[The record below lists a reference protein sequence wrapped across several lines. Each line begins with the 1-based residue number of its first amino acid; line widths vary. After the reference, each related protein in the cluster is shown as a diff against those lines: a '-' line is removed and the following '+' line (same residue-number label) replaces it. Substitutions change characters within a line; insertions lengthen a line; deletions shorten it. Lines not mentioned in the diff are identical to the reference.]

1 MSCCGPTGI
10 HNFTCNQGATFSR
23 TITWKNAANAAYD
36 LTGYTARMHV
46 REAVESANT
55 VITLTTANSRITLG
69 SNAATKGQITLTISA
84 ADTANLTPAIY
95 VYDLEVV
102 SGGGVVDRLIEG
114 NFVVKAEVTR

>member
-23 TITWKNAANAAYD
+23 TITWKDSANAAYD
-36 LTGYTARMHV
+36 LTGFTARMHV
-46 REAVESANT
+46 RKTVITANT
-55 VITLTTANSRITLG
+55 IITLTTANSRITLG

-84 ADTANLTPAIY
+84 ADTANLVPAVY
-95 VYDLEVV
+95 VYDLEIV
-102 SGGGVVDRLIEG
+102 SGGGIVDRLIEG

>member
-10 HNFTCNQGATFSR
+10 HNFTCNQGATFNR
-23 TITWKNAANAAYD
+23 TITWKDSANAAYD

-46 REAVESANT
+46 RTAIDAANT
-55 VITLTTANSRITLG
+55 IITLTTSNSRITLG
-69 SNAATKGQITLTISA
+69 SNAATKGQITLNISA

-95 VYDLEVV
+95 VYDLELV

>member
-23 TITWKNAANAAYD
+23 TITWKNSANAAYD
-36 LTGYTARMHV
+36 LTGYTARMHI
-46 REAVESANT
+46 RETVEAANT

-69 SNAATKGQITLTISA
+69 SNAATKGQVTLTISA
-84 ADTANLTPAIY
+84 ADTANLVPAIY
-95 VYDLEVV
+95 VYDLELV

>member
-10 HNFTCNQGATFSR
+10 HNFTCNQGATFNR
-23 TITWKNAANAAYD
+23 TITWKDSANAAYD
-36 LTGYTARMHV
+36 LSGYTARMHV
-46 REAVESANT
+46 RTTVDAANT
-55 VITLTTANSRITLG
+55 IITLTTANSRITLG
-69 SNAATKGQITLTISA
+69 SNVATKGQITLNISA

-95 VYDLEVV
+95 VYDLELV

>member
-23 TITWKNAANAAYD
+23 TITWKDSANAAYT

-46 REAVESANT
+46 RETVENANT

-69 SNAATKGQITLTISA
+69 NTVSTKGQITLTISA
-84 ADTANLTPAIY
+84 ADTANLVPAIY
-95 VYDLEVV
+95 VYDLELV
-102 SGGGVVDRLIEG
+102 SSGGVVDRLIEG

>member
-23 TITWKNAANAAYD
+23 TITWKDSANAAYD
-36 LTGYTARMHV
+36 LNGYTARMHV
-46 REAVESANT
+46 RETINAANT
-55 VITLTTANSRITLG
+55 IITLTTENSRITLG
-69 SNAATKGQITLTISA
+69 NTANTKGQITLTISA

>member
-23 TITWKNAANAAYD
+23 TITWKDSANAAYD

-46 REAVESANT
+46 RETVSSANT

-69 SNAATKGQITLTISA
+69 SNAATKGQVTLTISA
-84 ADTANLTPAIY
+84 ADTANLVPAVY

>member
-23 TITWKNAANAAYD
+23 TITWKNSANAAYD

-46 REAVESANT
+46 RETVEAANT

-69 SNAATKGQITLTISA
+69 SNAATKGQVTLTISA
-84 ADTANLTPAIY
+84 ADTANLVPAIY
-95 VYDLEVV
+95 VYDLELV

>member
-23 TITWKNAANAAYD
+23 TITWKDSANAAYD

-46 REAVESANT
+46 RETVATANT
-55 VITLTTANSRITLG
+55 VITLTTVNSRITLG
-69 SNAATKGQITLTISA
+69 SNVATKGQITLTISA
-84 ADTANLTPAIY
+84 ADTANLVPAIY

>member
-1 MSCCGPTGI
+1 MSCCGPTGL

-23 TITWKNAANAAYD
+23 TITWKNSANAAYD

-46 REAVESANT
+46 RETVDSANT

>member
-23 TITWKNAANAAYD
+23 TITWKDSANAAYD

-46 REAVESANT
+46 RETVENANT
-55 VITLTTANSRITLG
+55 VITLTTVNSRITLG
-69 SNAATKGQITLTISA
+69 SNAATKGQVTLTISA
-84 ADTANLTPAIY
+84 ADTANLVPAIY
-95 VYDLEVV
+95 VYDLELV

>member
-46 REAVESANT
+46 REAVESAST

>member
-23 TITWKNAANAAYD
+23 TITWKNSANAAYD

-46 REAVESANT
+46 RDTVDAANT

-84 ADTANLTPAIY
+84 ADTANLVPATY

>member
-1 MSCCGPTGI
+1 MSCCGPTGL

-23 TITWKNAANAAYD
+23 TITWKNSANAAYD

-46 REAVESANT
+46 RETVDSANT
-55 VITLTTANSRITLG
+55 IITLTTANSRITLG

>member
-23 TITWKNAANAAYD
+23 TITWKDSANAAYD

-46 REAVESANT
+46 REAVSSANT

-69 SNAATKGQITLTISA
+69 SNAATKGQVTLTISA
-84 ADTANLTPAIY
+84 ADTANLVPAIY
-95 VYDLEVV
+95 VYDLELV